1 MSTHKKDDVHA
12 DDLLDQ
18 LKKHVAP
25 PVIHPERSRSDEP
38 NSESEST
45 SRPKTLEELFG
56 HSFISRGA
64 NSESRAMTKAKPIPP
79 SRKDD
84 NPILADPT
92 KARLDETE
100 YNLQDIFHLNEDA
113 DGKGNANAAPKRQ
126 KVSAKPADP
135 YDALTAA
142 EKKKLAAGY
151 RRSLWKMRGQ
161 ILLLAILAIF
171 SLVWENAEVIGFG
184 LPDFLSSTRF
194 PVVSGWIAIQ
204 LAVLGAVLVP
214 EAFRIGKKDEK
225 NVAPIRLFAILLV
238 THTVYVVAR
247 MLWLPGERMLTFCL
261 PVLVAGMLAKLC
273 SFGAIKR
280 EYLAFT
286 VAFSTKEKYTLRL
299 LEGEE
304 ADLEQSALKDHMPEE
319 TRYFAVEKIRSVL
332 GFKRE
337 SGTRSSLK
345 RPVKLTTVLA
355 LLIGCGFGYMSWS
368 AAHSVTTALT
378 VGIGGFFMAMPLSML
393 YVFYAPLT
401 TLSVGARGNNTAV
414 MGERALDEYTPPSV
428 VTFTDSDVFPPE
440 AVQLVGVKVFGDS
453 DLSKV
458 IGYASAVFCAT
469 GGSLGEMFSL
479 IVSDTGYTADMDFI
493 TVSEEGVEAAV
504 DGELVLIGSRKFLK
518 EAGIRVPSGERD
530 YASDAAVMYMAI
542 SREAVAR
549 MEISYEMDEDFE
561 SIARNLFRSGV
572 CVAIK
577 TFDPNINR
585 AFMERQI
592 RWDGDMPL
600 AVIRGKEKKDR
611 IHQRDA
617 AESILLSRTKR
628 GLFETVKFCRTSRH
642 LIQIGVGLAVLSL
655 LAAIPVY
662 WLILK
667 MIGTDQVTSLNIMI
681 YQLIWLLPTL
691 VITKFFG

>member
-1 MSTHKKDDVHA
+1 MSTHKKDDIHA

-25 PVIHPERSRSDEP
+25 PVIQPERERPDSRDGD
-38 NSESEST
+38 SEKAP
-45 SRPKTLEELFG
+45 RPKTLEELFG
-56 HSFISRGA
+56 HSFISRGS
-64 NSESRAMTKAKPIPP
+64 NSETRAITKAKPIPP
-79 SRKDD
+79 SRKEDSAAF
-84 NPILADPT
+84 ADPT

-100 YNLQDIFHLNEDA
+100 YNLQDIFHMNEDA
-113 DGKGNANAAPKRQ
+113 DAPQAESVTVKRP
-126 KVSAKPADP
+126 KATTKRADP
-135 YDALTAA
+135 YDSLTVE
-142 EKKKLAAGY
+142 EKKKYAARY
-151 RRSLWKMRGQ
+151 RKTLWKMRGQ
-161 ILLLAILAIF
+161 ILLLLMLAIF
-171 SLVWENAEVIGFG
+171 ALVWENAAAIGFG
-184 LPDFLSSTRF
+184 LPDFLDTARF
-194 PVVSGWIAIQ
+194 PIVSGWIAIQ
-204 LAVLGAVLVP
+204 LSVFGAVLVP
-214 EAFRIGKKDEK
+214 EAFRIRKKDEK

-238 THTVYVVAR
+238 THTLYVAVR
-247 MLWLPGERMLTFCL
+247 MVLLPKERMLTFCL
-261 PVLVAGMLAKLC
+261 LVLAAGVLAKLC
-273 SFGAIKR
+273 SYGAIKR

-304 ADLEQSALKDHMPEE
+304 ADLEQTALKEHMPEE
-319 TRYFAVEKIRSVL
+319 TRYFAVERVRSVL

-337 SGTRSSLK
+337 SSTRSSLK
-345 RPVKLTTVLA
+345 RPVKFTTVLA
-355 LLIGCGFGYMSWS
+355 LLIGCGFGFMTWS
-368 AAHSVTTALT
+368 STHSVATTMT
-378 VGIGGFFMAMPLSML
+378 VGVGGFFMAMPLSLL

-401 TLSVGARGNNTAV
+401 TLSTGARGNNTAV

-428 VTFTDSDVFPPE
+428 VTFQDSEVFPPE
-440 AVQLVGVKVFGDS
+440 SVQLVGVKVFGDS

-493 TVSEEGVEAAV
+493 TVSENGVEAAV
-504 DGELVLIGSRKFLK
+504 DGELVLIGSRDFLK
-518 EAGIRVPSGERD
+518 EAGIRIPSTERD
-530 YASDAAVMYMAI
+530 LASDAAIMYMAI

-611 IHQRDA
+611 ILHREA

-655 LAAIPVY
+655 LAAAPIY

-667 MIGTDQVTSLNIMI
+667 MIGIGQVTSLNIMI